1 MSLYTTDKRQTEL
14 KTSYK
19 LVLKINDDG
28 TPQKKKKM
36 KKEKMKKE
44 EEEEEK
50 KRKRRGGRGRS
61 RGR

>member
-36 KKEKMKKE
+36 KKE

>member
-36 KKEKMKKE
+36 KKE
-44 EEEEEK
+44 EEEEK